1 MTLKKLVLITAGA
14 LLLSGTAMAR
24 NINVPGDY
32 SKIADALGNADAGP
46 NDKDMTGMTKANTLV
61 FKDWSGVGHAEGNN
75 SAW

>member
-32 SKIADALGNADAGP
+32 SKIADALGVKVEDL
-46 NDKDMTGMTKANTLV
+46 T
-61 FKDWSGVGHAEGNN
+61 NN
-75 SAW
+75 